1 MGHRRQTQIL
11 GQGQDEGPKGIAH
24 QTLNTAVPSLS
35 TGVLTVWGKELGHR
49 RQTQIPGQGQDE
61 GPKGI
66 AHQTLNTAVLSLSTG
81 VLTVWGKEVGHRRQT
96 QIPGQGQDA
105 LASIAE
111 LVVKKSENFLLVL
124 SVDNQRSIKLCQ
136 KKL

>member
-1 MGHRRQTQIL
+1 MGEGGGTSETNADTRTGTGRRSKRRRPSI
-11 GQGQDEGPKGIAH
+11 
-24 QTLNTAVPSLS
+24 TAVPSLS
-35 TGVLTVWGKELGHR
+35 TGVLTVWGKE
-49 RQTQIPGQGQDE
+49 
-61 GPKGI
+61 
-66 AHQTLNTAVLSLSTG
+66 
-81 VLTVWGKEVGHRRQT
+81 VGHCRQT

-111 LVVKKSENFLLVL
+111 LVVKKSEIFSEVL

>member
-1 MGHRRQTQIL
+1 MSKRHRPSI
-11 GQGQDEGPKGIAH
+11 
-24 QTLNTAVPSLS
+24 TAVPSLS
-35 TGVLTVWGKELGHR
+35 ADVLTVCGKEVGHR

-66 AHQTLNTAVLSLSTG
+66 AHQTLNTAVPSLTSG

-96 QIPGQGQDA
+96 QTPGQGQDA

-111 LVVKKSENFLLVL
+111 LVVKKVRFFYWCYRLIISEV
-124 SVDNQRSIKLCQ
+124 
-136 KKL
+136 